1 MSPIPTEESARRH
14 EILLTNMQRNPPT
27 TAPVR
32 WEVGGGAWPTAPHV
46 RTYSADDMPPSL
58 PLEKENNEG
67 DDSKDYVDLV
77 NLEQGHKMATVKQE
91 DNVPCSRLS

>member
-1 MSPIPTEESARRH
+1 
-14 EILLTNMQRNPPT
+14 
-27 TAPVR
+27 
-32 WEVGGGAWPTAPHV
+32 
-46 RTYSADDMPPSL
+46 MPPSL
-58 PLEKENNEG
+58 PLEKENKEG